1 MILWLL
7 QSKNK
12 KNLETFSKENQKTTT
27 TTTVSARGELVF
39 IFL

>member
-27 TTTVSARGELVF
+27 TTVSARGELVF